1 VSQSQLLLARRV
13 TLITPIPVAALSNRW
28 FVCQRVLQVWEK
40 DRSLRI
46 SGVGG
51 AEGIPF
57 TRPRASARVADM
69 VKLPSSESTD
79 GVREIVP
86 WGASSFGKC

>member
-1 VSQSQLLLARRV
+1 MAQRV

-28 FVCQRVLQVWEK
+28 CVCQRVLQVWEK
-40 DRSLRI
+40 GRSLHT

-51 AEGIPF
+51 VESILF
-57 TRPRASARVADM
+57 TRPRVSARVADT
-69 VKLPSSESTD
+69 VKQPSSESTD
-79 GVREIVP
+79 GAREIVP